1 MECLFG
7 SSVKQT
13 QTDDKIEEEHLLN
26 FVVNTLDE
34 ELPIDLAD
42 GVKVSSE
49 TLYEVLAGAS
59 ASGTSVNQICEET
72 EDSPHANTVRG
83 YLTDQFD
90 LDTVEQVGDTLLQRD
105 VLETLP
111 DRPVEVVADL
121 HLDPYYGDE
130 DETESL
136 YFSQAKRGTTAFHA
150 YVTLYARVRN
160 KRYTLAVRQLVA
172 GKATSDALDEFLELL
187 DGLDLRVKTV
197 YLDHG
202 FYNSTC
208 LKLLYAHNYA
218 YIMPIVKWGETI
230 QDELSRGWSRVI
242 EHELAGRVTFP
253 VFIDC
258 VYQRGRY
265 DEHGVA
271 RHGYAADAP
280 SIDTPQ
286 DAREHYR
293 KRFGIE
299 SSYRL
304 AKQSLALTSS
314 RDAGLRLLLFVVS
327 LLLQNVWRYLHW
339 MYVAAPRRG
348 GRRLLEWSF
357 VEFCNMVLR
366 AAWTSL
372 GVRRAVP
379 ANQPLDSRFFR

>member
-1 MECLFG
+1 
-7 SSVKQT
+7 
-13 QTDDKIEEEHLLN
+13 
-26 FVVNTLDE
+26 
-34 ELPIDLAD
+34 
-42 GVKVSSE
+42 
-49 TLYEVLAGAS
+49 
-59 ASGTSVNQICEET
+59 
-72 EDSPHANTVRG
+72 
-83 YLTDQFD
+83 
-90 LDTVEQVGDTLLQRD
+90 
-105 VLETLP
+105 
-111 DRPVEVVADL
+111 VEVVADL

-130 DETESL
+130 DETEALYSSL
-136 YFSQAKRGTTAFHA
+136 AKRGTTTFHA
-150 YVTLYARVRN
+150 YATLYVRVRN

-172 GKATSDALDEFLELL
+172 GETSSDVLSEFFELL
-187 DGLDLRVKTV
+187 DGLDLGVKAV
-197 YLDHG
+197 YLDRG

-208 LKLLYAHNYA
+208 LGLLYAYNYA
-218 YIMPIVKWGETI
+218 YVIPVVKWGDTI
-230 QDELSRGWSRVI
+230 KDELSSGWSRVI
-242 EHELAGRVTFP
+242 EHELAGKVTFP
-253 VFIDC
+253 VYIDC
-258 VYQRGRY
+258 VYQQGRY

-280 SIDTPQ
+280 FIETPR

-304 AKQSLALTSS
+304 ARQSLALTSS

-348 GRRLLEWSF
+348 GRRLLEWPF
-357 VEFCNMVLR
+357 TEFCEMVLR
-366 AAWTSL
+366 AAWTAL